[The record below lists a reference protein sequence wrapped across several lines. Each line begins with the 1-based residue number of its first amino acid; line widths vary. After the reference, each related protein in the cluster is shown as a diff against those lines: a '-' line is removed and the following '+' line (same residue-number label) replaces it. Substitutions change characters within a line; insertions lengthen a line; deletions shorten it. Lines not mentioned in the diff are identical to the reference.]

1 MIDTETLDLIR
12 AASTDALV
20 DWWVDLQRHHT
31 PQPLAAIGWPQPN
44 KRSALLRLLEATVGQ
59 RTLHQALAERQRDVA
74 GIEILCDAPGNRA
87 AVMHWTDLANRMP
100 RPDEHERVLIYT
112 EGHDFNGEQ
121 VFDVRAETLN
131 ECFYADQDEQPDV
144 CKLASHWAPHPKNA
158 GI

>member
-20 DWWVDLQRHHT
+20 
-31 PQPLAAIGWPQPN
+31 
-44 KRSALLRLLEATVGQ
+44 
-59 RTLHQALAERQRDVA
+59 
-74 GIEILCDAPGNRA
+74 
-87 AVMHWTDLANRMP
+87 
-100 RPDEHERVLIYT
+100 
-112 EGHDFNGEQ
+112 
-121 VFDVRAETLN
+121 DVRAETLN